1 MYDFIIIGGG
11 IVGLS
16 VGMEICSKYSS
27 AKLLIIEKEKK
38 LAQHQTGHNSGV
50 IHSGIYYKPNSYK
63 ALFAKKGSNSM
74 RDFALQHGLNYDIC
88 GKVIVASN
96 ESELPLLD
104 HLFKR
109 GLQNGLDIQALNK
122 EELHEKEP
130 YVNGVKAIHVPMAGI
145 IDYKQV
151 SEKMADLIQAK
162 DGEIMLA
169 EEVKKIVET
178 EDEVIVETEQK
189 TFKSKFLINCAGLQS
204 DRIAML
210 AGYDADMKIV
220 PFRGEYYKLKLEKRY
235 LVNHLIYPVP
245 NPDFPFLGVHFTRM
259 ISGEVDVGP
268 NAVLGLK
275 REGYRKTD
283 FHIKDVAEV
292 TMYPGFWK
300 LAKKYMKEGIDEMV
314 RSFSKKKFVESV
326 QVLMPDIEADDL
338 VAAEAGVR
346 AQALRSDGSL
356 VDDFFIINGKNS
368 IHVCNAPSPAA
379 TAAIE
384 IGKEVCKQI
393 PEQLFLKIQSS

>member
-16 VGMEICSKYSS
+16 VGMEICSQYSS

-63 ALFAKKGSNSM
+63 ALFAKKGSQSM
-74 RDFALQHGLNYDIC
+74 RDFASKHGLNYDIC

-96 ESELPLLD
+96 ENELPLLD
-104 HLFKR
+104 HLFER

-122 EELHEKEP
+122 EELHAKEP
-130 YVNGVKAIHVPMAGI
+130 HVNGVKAIHVPMAGI

-151 SEKMADLIQAK
+151 SEKMADLIQDK

-178 EDEVIVETEQK
+178 KDEVIVETEKK
-189 TFKSKFLINCAGLQS
+189 TFKSRFLINCAGLQS

-210 AGYDADMKIV
+210 AGYYTDMKIV
-220 PFRGEYYKLKLEKRY
+220 PFRGEYYKLKPEKRY

-283 FHIKDVAEV
+283 FNIKDIAEV
-292 TMYPGFWK
+292 AMYPGFWR
-300 LAKKYMKEGIDEMV
+300 LAMKYRKEGIGEIV
-314 RSFSKKKFVESV
+314 RSISKKKFVESV
-326 QVLMPDIEADDL
+326 QVLMPDIQADDL
-338 VAAEAGVR
+338 VATEAGVR

-356 VDDFFIINGKNS
+356 VDDFFIINGKKS

-393 PEQLFLKIQSS
+393 PERLFLTVL